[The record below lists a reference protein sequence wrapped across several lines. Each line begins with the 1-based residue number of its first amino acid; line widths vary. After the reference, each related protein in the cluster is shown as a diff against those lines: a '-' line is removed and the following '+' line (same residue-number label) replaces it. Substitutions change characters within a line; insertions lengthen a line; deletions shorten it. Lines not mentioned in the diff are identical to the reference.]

1 MEVENDDMGTLMY
14 EMSVQTGE
22 VVIWPGANA
31 SQLTAIT
38 IVFSQQLA
46 IQLLPRPTSNN
57 PFFFSKDKSFELH
70 DSLARNPCKKS
81 RCIA

>member
-57 PFFFSKDKSFELH
+57 PLFFFERQVLRAPWFTFQKSL
-70 DSLARNPCKKS
+70 
-81 RCIA
+81 

>member
-1 MEVENDDMGTLMY
+1 MKVENDEMGTLKY

-38 IVFSQQLA
+38 IVFFTT
-46 IQLLPRPTSNN
+46 TSHTVVAH
-57 PFFFSKDKSFELH
+57 PYF
-70 DSLARNPCKKS
+70 
-81 RCIA
+81 